1 MKRYNHEQISTKF
14 SNKLD
19 NYVGSEITNSLI
31 EQIQNDLNLL
41 LNKYITD
48 HEVYT
53 NDFPIEFTNEFG
65 RWRIEQN
72 GDCFFQP
79 ITQIKKINITI
90 KL

>member
-1 MKRYNHEQISTKF
+1 MKRYNQEQISTKF

-19 NYVGSEITNSLI
+19 NYGGLEITPELI
-31 EQIQNDLNLL
+31 GKIENDLNLL

-53 NDFPIEFTNEFG
+53 NDFPIEFSNEFG
-65 RWRIEQN
+65 RWKIEEN